1 MNGKNFS
8 GGVITENLMRKFQLV
23 LRYDLYLIY
32 LFVNI
37 LIRPQFFK
45 NLDGDLTNIWL
56 VFNFLTEF

>member
-1 MNGKNFS
+1 MMNGKNFS

-32 LFVNI
+32 LFVDI

-45 NLDGDLTNIWL
+45 NLDGDLTM
-56 VFNFLTEF
+56 VGFNFLTEF

>member
-37 LIRPQFFK
+37 LMRPQFFK
-45 NLDGDLTNIWL
+45 NLDSDLTNIWL